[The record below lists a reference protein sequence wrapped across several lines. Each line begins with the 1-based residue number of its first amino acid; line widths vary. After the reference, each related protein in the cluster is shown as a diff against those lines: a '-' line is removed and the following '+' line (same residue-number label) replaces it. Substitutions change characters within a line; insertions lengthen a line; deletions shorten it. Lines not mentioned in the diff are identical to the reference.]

1 VNRHTPV
8 AWHALFLGLVP
19 SSGEPAAANP
29 KHSKI
34 LSRQCKLASGKLNF
48 LAVAEYPRSK
58 MLKGYLTQLVKGLHI
73 ILSPL
78 RLQFWSKLACLTMR
92 NTTFENFPIA
102 ITLTIPTYNTHAL
115 QLQNPIVTTQQL
127 HHRSNQGICMSW
139 HIILIYIYIYIQER
153 ITQAR
158 NVRSVHAGCEVGGL
172 SLLAWKHW
180 KGLCRL
186 QVGGA
191 ATQPI
196 SNCNLHD

>member
-1 VNRHTPV
+1 MWTDTPV

-58 MLKGYLTQLVKGLHI
+58 MLKGYLTQFLKGLHI

-102 ITLTIPTYNTHAL
+102 ITLAIPTYNTHAL

-127 HHRSNQGICMSW
+127 HHHSNQGICMSW
-139 HIILIYIYIYIQER
+139 QIILIYIYTRENHTR
-153 ITQAR
+153 KKWEEHTRRVWGRWAFSLGLKTLKGF
-158 NVRSVHAGCEVGGL
+158 VSFTGGGGCN
-172 SLLAWKHW
+172 
-180 KGLCRL
+180 
-186 QVGGA
+186 
-191 ATQPI
+191 TTNI
-196 SNCNLHD
+196 